1 MNKLEKARTEINT
14 IDEKMTELF
23 IRRMN
28 AVADVVAY
36 KAENNLPVLDEKRE
50 TEVLERNSARLDNT
64 EHSGLKPY
72 YAEFLRN
79 LMNVS
84 KSWQKSVLNKNTVG
98 YQGTDGAFSCIA
110 AKRIY
115 PNAKHMAY
123 PRFEDIF
130 KAVEND
136 EIAYGVIPF
145 ENSYTGEVGE
155 IIDLLLSYDLHII
168 ESFDLTVQQNL
179 LGVKGASVGDIK
191 EVYSHQQALSQCAD
205 YCANNNWKTVPY
217 SNTALAAE
225 YVAECGDK
233 TKAAI
238 ASLETAEIF
247 GLDILAAN
255 INTSAYNT
263 TRFMVISKEE
273 NFLGNRFNMLFTVS
287 HEAGQLAKVMSIF
300 GDFGYNLESIKSRPM
315 KSLAWQYYF
324 YAEIIGNLKDD
335 NTVKLLNKL
344 KETCNYLKILG
355 SYTIK

>member
-1 MNKLEKARTEINT
+1 MNKLEKARIEINA
-14 IDEKMTELF
+14 IDEKMADLF
-23 IRRMN
+23 VQRMN
-28 AVADVVAY
+28 AVAQVVAY

-50 TEVLERNSARLDNT
+50 AEVLKKNVSRLDNT
-64 EHSGLKPY
+64 EHSDLKPY
-72 YAEFLRN
+72 YAEFLQD
-79 LMNVS
+79 LMDVS

-98 YQGTDGAFSCIA
+98 YQGTNGAFSCIA
-110 AKRIY
+110 AKKIY
-115 PNAKHMAY
+115 PNAKHTAY
-123 PRFEDIF
+123 PCFEDVF
-130 KAVEND
+130 KAVENG
-136 EIAYGVIPF
+136 EVAYGVIPF

-155 IIDLLLSYDLHII
+155 VIDLLLSYDLHII
-168 ESFDLTVQQNL
+168 DSFDLTVSQNL
-179 LGVKGASVGDIK
+179 LGVKGATIEDIK
-191 EVYSHQQALSQCAD
+191 EVYSHQQALSQCSD
-205 YCANNNWKTVPY
+205 YCTKNHWQAVPY

-225 YVAECGDK
+225 YVAKCNDK

-247 GLDILAAN
+247 GLSVLAKN

-273 NFLGNRFNMLFTVS
+273 SFSGNRFNMLFTVG

-315 KSLAWQYYF
+315 KNLAWQYYF
-324 YAEIIGNLKDD
+324 YAEIIGNLKDE
-335 NTVKLLNKL
+335 NTINLLGKL